1 VMPRSTALAP
11 RSAPSRFKEDGG
23 QTSSQIL
30 LGQGDDMDQ
39 RMKQIVKL
47 FGGWATTLKNM
58 KVNGTDYAYIVENKK
73 CLKPPTR

>member
-1 VMPRSTALAP
+1 MEVWSPSEPPLNLPRSSAKVVFFPHGAAVMPRSTALAP

-23 QTSSQIL
+23 QTRSQIL

-47 FGGWATTLKNM
+47 VGG
-58 KVNGTDYAYIVENKK
+58 
-73 CLKPPTR
+73 